1 MSKFKINPI
10 RSYPVP
16 LYDPESS
23 TLFNT
28 VDINSGTESVT
39 TSYVD
44 NTIRNYLPL
53 AGGTLTGSLGI
64 GNGSSLFIGDEEQSS
79 FTDAKN
85 SLLLSLEDKTTHIS
99 RTGITTTLVGPFV
112 LTDVANLNSNVNI
125 TGSLNLSTRLPA
137 PSIGD
142 GTVDNTKLSYLNS
155 VTSDIQ
161 TQINNTISDISLNK
175 SDISINALDISN
187 LKIFK
192 STQESYNT
200 SNDTDISSLK
210 GFQTTQE
217 SYNTSND
224 TDISSLKVF
233 QTTQESYNTSNDTDI
248 SSLKVF
254 QTTQES
260 YNTTNSSTTSSLQ
273 SQINSNDN
281 ELTTLTSALGNNTSL
296 INTNISDI
304 SLNTYDIS
312 VLQLFKTD
320 QDLYNMSTGT
330 SISQLELAHSNM
342 MVDISLNKFDISNN
356 TASLLTKQNIIN
368 SGNRLLAS
376 YIGDGSVSNTELV
389 SLVGI
394 NSGVTIQS
402 QLNTINT
409 VLTDVST
416 NVSSTIGSFATIQS
430 NFDTLNTSV
439 STKADL
445 AAPAFANYIQTPRI
459 FENISNSY
467 TSFSSN
473 VLTYDYANGS
483 ILYFNGL
490 TSATN
495 FRLTLNNINP
505 NASTYKSFTFTLII
519 DVSSFKAY
527 ANTFSL
533 AGTTYTLIAGGGLIN
548 VSLANLT
555 TSGSILQTFTVVFT
569 ASSTVPYK
577 CFTNVSQFF

>member
-192 STQESYNT
+192 S
-200 SNDTDISSLK
+200 
-210 GFQTTQE
+210 
-217 SYNTSND
+217 
-224 TDISSLKVF
+224 
-233 QTTQESYNTSNDTDI
+233 TQESYNTSNDTDI

>member
-192 STQESYNT
+192 S
-200 SNDTDISSLK
+200 
-210 GFQTTQE
+210 TQE